1 MKLEM
6 YGHYY
11 RMFKGTGGVP
21 TKVTVVGIEGD
32 TVTLV
37 RGHYTKEDFEER
49 SEDLNE
55 AIRLFC
61 LTKMKCKK
69 DKILISLT
77 PKQQRLVEKEDKEI
91 EVMIMQADY
100 ALEKFKN
107 GGNETMRG
115 TTKWFNAQ
123 KGYGFI
129 VGDDGA
135 EYFAHQ
141 TQIRMDGFRTLDA
154 GDIVEFDVRSEEK
167 GIAAVNIVPVF
178 TLSMMK
184 KKAAK
189 EHLHL
194 EVAPADGSGN
204 ANWMIVDGNNFI
216 SAISM
221 MLMRIRR
228 CRKNNSNCMISFK
241 MRKLH

>member
-1 MKLEM
+1 M

-11 RMFKGTGGVP
+11 RMFKGIGGIP

-49 SEDLNE
+49 SEDLDE

-61 LTKMKCKK
+61 LTKMKCNK
-69 DKILISLT
+69 DKILTSLT

-107 GGNETMRG
+107 GGNETMKG
-115 TTKWFNAQ
+115 TVKWFSEQ
-123 KGYGFI
+123 KGYGF
-129 VGDDGA
+129 VTTEDGTD
-135 EYFAHQ
+135 YFVHHSR
-141 TQIRMDGFRTLDA
+141 IKMDGFRKLDE
-154 GDIVEFDVRSEEK
+154 GDIVEFDIRSEEK
-167 GIAAVNIVPVF
+167 GIAAVDVLPVL
-178 TLSMMK
+178 TLGMMK
-184 KKAAK
+184 QKAAK

-194 EVAPADGSGN
+194 EVAPVKGYDNRG
-204 ANWMIVDGNNFI
+204 WMIVDGNNFI
-216 SAISM
+216 VAGEQGMS
-221 MLMRIRR
+221 LEELDEY
-228 CRKNNSNCMISFK
+228 FTD
-241 MRKLH
+241 

>member
-49 SEDLNE
+49 SEDLDE

-61 LTKMKCKK
+61 LTKMKCNK
-69 DKILISLT
+69 DKILTSLT

-107 GGNETMRG
+107 GGSETMRG
-115 TTKWFNAQ
+115 TVKWFNTQ

-129 VGDDGA
+129 VGEDGA
-135 EYFAHQ
+135 EYFTHQ
-141 TQIRMDGFRTLDA
+141 TQIKMDGFRTLDA
-154 GDIVEFDVRSEEK
+154 GDVVEFDVRSEEK
-167 GIAAVNIVPVF
+167 GLAAVYIVPVL
-178 TLSMMK
+178 TVGMMK
-184 KKAAK
+184 KNAAK

-204 ANWMIVDGNNFI
+204 TNWMIVDNNNFVVAGEKGM
-216 SAISM
+216 S
-221 MLMRIRR
+221 LEELDEY
-228 CRKNNSNCMISFK
+228 FK
-241 MRKLH
+241 D

>member
-49 SEDLNE
+49 SEDLDE

-61 LTKMKCKK
+61 LTKMKCNK
-69 DKILISLT
+69 DKILTSLT

-107 GGNETMRG
+107 GGSETMRG
-115 TTKWFNAQ
+115 TIKWFNAQ
-123 KGYGFI
+123 KGYGFLKTEDSTE
-129 VGDDGA
+129 VFVH
-135 EYFAHQ
+135 YS
-141 TQIRMDGFRTLDA
+141 QIKMDGFRTLDA
-154 GDIVEFDVRSEEK
+154 GDVVEFEIGK
-167 GIAAVNIVPVF
+167 GTTGREQAENVMPVL

-204 ANWMIVDGNNFI
+204 TNWMIVDGNNFI
-216 SAISM
+216 VAGEKGMS
-221 MLMRIRR
+221 LEEL
-228 CRKNNSNCMISFK
+228 NEYFTE
-241 MRKLH
+241 

>member
-49 SEDLNE
+49 SEDLDE

-61 LTKMKCKK
+61 LTKMKCNK
-69 DKILISLT
+69 DKILTSLT

-107 GGNETMRG
+107 GGSETMRG
-115 TTKWFNAQ
+115 TVKWFNKQ

-129 VGDDGA
+129 VGEDGA

-141 TQIRMDGFRTLDA
+141 TQIKMDGFRTLDA
-154 GDIVEFDVRSEEK
+154 GDVVEFDIRSEEK
-167 GIAAVNIVPVF
+167 GLAAVYIVPVL
-178 TLSMMK
+178 TLGMMK

-194 EVAPADGSGN
+194 EVVLVKGYDNRG
-204 ANWMIVDGNNFI
+204 WMIVDGNNFI
-216 SAISM
+216 VAGEQGMS
-221 MLMRIRR
+221 LTEL
-228 CRKNNSNCMISFK
+228 NDYFTE
-241 MRKLH
+241 

>member
-167 GIAAVNIVPVF
+167 GI
-178 TLSMMK
+178 
-184 KKAAK
+184 
-189 EHLHL
+189 
-194 EVAPADGSGN
+194 
-204 ANWMIVDGNNFI
+204 
-216 SAISM
+216 
-221 MLMRIRR
+221 
-228 CRKNNSNCMISFK
+228 
-241 MRKLH
+241 

>member
-32 TVTLV
+32 SVTLV

-49 SEDLNE
+49 SEDLDE

-61 LTKMKCKK
+61 LTKMKCNK
-69 DKILISLT
+69 DKILTSLT

-115 TTKWFNAQ
+115 TVKWFNTQ
-123 KGYGFI
+123 KGYGF
-129 VGDDGA
+129 VTGEDGA
-135 EYFAHQ
+135 EYFAHH

-154 GDIVEFDVRSEEK
+154 GDVVEFDVRSEEK
-167 GIAAVNIVPVF
+167 GLAAVYIVPVL

-184 KKAAK
+184 KNAAK

-194 EVAPADGSGN
+194 EVAPAEGYGN
-204 ANWMIVDGNNFI
+204 TGWMIVDNNNFVVAGEQGM
-216 SAISM
+216 S
-221 MLMRIRR
+221 LEELDEY
-228 CRKNNSNCMISFK
+228 FK
-241 MRKLH
+241 D

>member
-91 EVMIMQADY
+91 EAMIMQADY

-204 ANWMIVDGNNFI
+204 TNWMIVDGNNFI
-216 SAISM
+216 VAGEQGMS
-221 MLMRIRR
+221 LEELDEY
-228 CRKNNSNCMISFK
+228 FK
-241 MRKLH
+241 E

>member
-216 SAISM
+216 VAGEQGIM
-221 MLMRIRR
+221 KMLHMEKVLCVIEG
-228 CRKNNSNCMISFK
+228 I
-241 MRKLH
+241 LLV